1 MLFTD
6 VEAARSLGMARSTIW
21 GRVRDGTM
29 PPPIRRGTKWSR
41 WPQSDVQRVEAAI
54 VAGATDDELRALVR
68 ELLDQRAAG
77 RPRAA

>member
-1 MLFTD
+1 
-6 VEAARSLGMARSTIW
+6 
-21 GRVRDGTM
+21 
-29 PPPIRRGTKWSR
+29 
-41 WPQSDVQRVEAAI
+41 VEAAI